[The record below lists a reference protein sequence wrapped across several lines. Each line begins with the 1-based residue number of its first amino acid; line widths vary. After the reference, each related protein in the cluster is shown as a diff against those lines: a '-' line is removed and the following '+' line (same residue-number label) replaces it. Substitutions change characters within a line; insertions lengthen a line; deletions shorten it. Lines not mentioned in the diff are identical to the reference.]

1 MVTLERP
8 DPEQGGR
15 KKKNSLLPIALISI
29 VLCGVLTGAWL
40 FFSPYALFNK
50 KQLKPAKPPANQTS
64 SSIQEP
70 ASTPAQ
76 LPSSLPSLQSDTQ
89 PPSIKEQSAPAT
101 EVPVTDQHEGKQ
113 KQCGHLAAGLRTFFT
128 HLDRQEYIQDFHLG
142 VPAQEYFLGLATK
155 VLSCKRVVTCHD
167 LIPLKYPSRYAHL
180 KDGYGWGRHLLD
192 HRRYHSADHIIAVSH
207 ATAEDLVQLLGVAS
221 SKITVVHNGV
231 DRGKWSAAPQATD
244 YGVVRRHGL
253 SQFPYA
259 LFVGDADWRKNVGGM
274 LAALAKVRRMPG
286 GRELRLVW
294 AGKLS
299 EERHQQIDAVAAA
312 VGVRDAVV
320 LLGYVSDADLAA
332 LYRHAVCQLFV
343 SRAEGFGYPV

>member
-155 VLSCKRVVTCHD
+155 VLNNPPVVSRESDDLYTILTNMAHFFRVIGGKNIMIIKTILDRERDTIEDVAAELFQWTTEAQCNKEDFSFHA
-167 LIPLKYPSRYAHL
+167 PLDKMYEYAGFFLSSMGGRSYLFRRDSRSRLLVNYYAI
-180 KDGYGWGRHLLD
+180 LL
-192 HRRYHSADHIIAVSH
+192 
-207 ATAEDLVQLLGVAS
+207 
-221 SKITVVHNGV
+221 V
-231 DRGKWSAAPQATD
+231 DRAN
-244 YGVVRRHGL
+244 REHINRHGINL
-253 SQFPYA
+253 KP
-259 LFVGDADWRKNVGGM
+259 L
-274 LAALAKVRRMPG
+274 LATTIKEVENTNQLIYK
-286 GRELRLVW
+286 EKYLDTLYT
-294 AGKLS
+294 L
-299 EERHQQIDAVAAA
+299 EEKYQ
-312 VGVRDAVV
+312 
-320 LLGYVSDADLAA
+320 
-332 LYRHAVCQLFV
+332 
-343 SRAEGFGYPV
+343 